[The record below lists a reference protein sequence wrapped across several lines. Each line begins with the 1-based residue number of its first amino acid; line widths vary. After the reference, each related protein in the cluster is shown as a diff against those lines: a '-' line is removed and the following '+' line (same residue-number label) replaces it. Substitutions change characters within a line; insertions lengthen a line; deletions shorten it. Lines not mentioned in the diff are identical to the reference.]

1 MERTCGTTR
10 TEGTLR
16 IWGSNLIARSFEG
29 KMNNHKIE
37 HRRICG
43 TIRTYGTVSTCGT
56 KWTLSIF
63 SMTISMYSLLEKGA
77 FTGTT
82 RTNGIYG
89 TFEDTKNIR
98 T

>member
-16 IWGSNLIARSFEG
+16 IWRSNWIARTFEG

-89 TFEDTKNIR
+89 TFEDTKNII

>member
-16 IWGSNLIARSFEG
+16 IWGSNWIARTFEG

-63 SMTISMYSLLEKGA
+63 SMTISMYSLLEKGE

-89 TFEDTKNIR
+89 TFEDTKNII